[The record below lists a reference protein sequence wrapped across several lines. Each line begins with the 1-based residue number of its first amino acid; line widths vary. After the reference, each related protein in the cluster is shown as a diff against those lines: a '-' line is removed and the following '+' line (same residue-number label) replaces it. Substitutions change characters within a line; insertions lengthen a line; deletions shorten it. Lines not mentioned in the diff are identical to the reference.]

1 MTQVISHETAT
12 DHQQALAMMR
22 PAGDVMKLERMGAFF
37 PHRLSFMRSFIRR
50 IASEGAQISCP
61 VTALDE
67 NGFGH
72 IVLSLPVSGRIYSLI
87 AYSRH
92 LDDGDRT
99 DRVIATK
106 WDASFCLFDGV
117 PSDADIA
124 FLADHVTTQEQGHYH
139 ERVLTLSRANKSVRL
154 FQHVIDALSTGVQP
168 DPDMLFSIGYLM
180 RTTAV
185 YGNGKFGIA
194 DRNKIMGFPGLEGSF
209 QAEMLTVYLIREF
222 SFRLVEHCAAQK
234 APSTGAAALDDR
246 IKQYL
251 GIGNS
256 TGLGMAPFL
265 VTHPCLLHSWIV
277 AREYAVARIRMIEEA
292 PDEMR
297 SRFAALIAR
306 AHIHVTQWQ
315 VADEIQ
321 QARIDVLREEV
332 AAFRA
337 GLDDEALAEMLPFDD
352 AFGRVQ
358 AASCEMQELLVSV
371 LIEISPERVDGLES
385 CMSHDVTSA
394 FDPKMTL
401 EDVGVLL
408 DTHYGW
414 ADSLDLARREAHQSF
429 WYTSEEK
436 LEPRLG
442 NRYEEDGAALEMPFA
457 IPFYIRELR
466 AALSE
471 YPGEMSAAE
480 LLLSHPHLRY
490 IVRRIQTIAEFPY
503 GEIQDNLVDAATR
516 PIDLLRCKLSFFG
529 ASKFDPKSDKW
540 TRITLYQGA
549 PHAGQ
554 LATGDADDWL
564 FPLIPD
570 LSSPA

>member
-12 DHQQALAMMR
+12 DHQQALAIMR

-297 SRFAALIAR
+297 SRFAALMAQ
-306 AHIHVTQWQ
+306 AHI
-315 VADEIQ
+315 
-321 QARIDVLREEV
+321 L
-332 AAFRA
+332 
-337 GLDDEALAEMLPFDD
+337 
-352 AFGRVQ
+352 
-358 AASCEMQELLVSV
+358 S
-371 LIEISPERVDGLES
+371 LIHI
-385 CMSHDVTSA
+385 
-394 FDPKMTL
+394 
-401 EDVGVLL
+401 
-408 DTHYGW
+408 
-414 ADSLDLARREAHQSF
+414 
-429 WYTSEEK
+429 
-436 LEPRLG
+436 
-442 NRYEEDGAALEMPFA
+442 
-457 IPFYIRELR
+457 
-466 AALSE
+466 
-471 YPGEMSAAE
+471 
-480 LLLSHPHLRY
+480 
-490 IVRRIQTIAEFPY
+490 
-503 GEIQDNLVDAATR
+503 
-516 PIDLLRCKLSFFG
+516 
-529 ASKFDPKSDKW
+529 
-540 TRITLYQGA
+540 
-549 PHAGQ
+549 
-554 LATGDADDWL
+554 
-564 FPLIPD
+564 
-570 LSSPA
+570 

>member
-1 MTQVISHETAT
+1 MTQFMSHKTAT

-22 PAGDVMKLERMGAFF
+22 PAEDVMRLERMGAFF

-50 IASEGAQISCP
+50 IASENAQISCP
-61 VTALDE
+61 VTALDN

-72 IVLSLPVSGRIYSLI
+72 IVLSLPVSGRVYSLI

-117 PSDADIA
+117 PNEADIA
-124 FLADHVTTQEQGHYH
+124 FLADHVTTQELGHYH
-139 ERVLTLSRANKSVRL
+139 DRVLTLSRANKSVRL
-154 FQHVIDALSTGVQP
+154 FQHVTDALSTGVQP

-194 DRNKIMGFPGLEGSF
+194 DRNKIMEFPGLDGSF

-234 APSTGAAALDDR
+234 APNMGAVALDDR
-246 IKQYL
+246 MKQYL

-277 AREYAVARIRMIEEA
+277 AREYALARIRLIEAA
-292 PDEMR
+292 PDEMC
-297 SRFAALIAR
+297 SRFATLITR
-306 AHIHVTQWQ
+306 ANIHVTQWQ
-315 VADEIQ
+315 VEDEIQ
-321 QARIDVLREEV
+321 QARIDILREEI
-332 AAFRA
+332 AAFCTS
-337 GLDDEALAEMLPFDD
+337 LEDKPLADRLPFDD
-352 AFGRVQ
+352 AFSRVQ
-358 AASCEMQELLVSV
+358 MSSYEMQEILVSV

-401 EDVGVLL
+401 ENVGALL
-408 DTHYGW
+408 DSHYCW
-414 ADSLDLARREAHQSF
+414 AESLDLERREAHQSF

-466 AALSE
+466 QALSE
-471 YPGEMSAAE
+471 YPGDMLVAE

-490 IVRRIQTIAEFPY
+490 ILRRIQTVAEFPY
-503 GEIQDNLVDAATR
+503 GEIQDNLVDAAIR

-554 LATGDADDWL
+554 LASHDADDWL

-570 LSSPA
+570 MSSPL